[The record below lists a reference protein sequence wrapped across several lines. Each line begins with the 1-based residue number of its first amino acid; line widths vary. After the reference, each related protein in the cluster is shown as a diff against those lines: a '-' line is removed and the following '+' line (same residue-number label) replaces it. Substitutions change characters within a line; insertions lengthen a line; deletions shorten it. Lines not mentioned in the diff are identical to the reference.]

1 MVGILGEF
9 FYLCRGFPIAEWYV
23 PLIPTLAVQFDIIRH
38 ISDFHKKSYMLNG
51 TLPQYFGL
59 LKRFLTATYFIMHKV
74 LG

>member
-23 PLIPTLAVQFDIIRH
+23 LRIPTLTVQFNIIRH
-38 ISDFHKKSYMLNG
+38 FHKKSYMLNG